1 MQNADKKNNRGIP
14 QIITMSAITRAWQI
28 FKVWLHG
35 FEIYQIFVV
44 RAWKRQTSKG
54 WYVLMIIPG
63 VLVYSCL
70 CFWLQ
75 NAATLDEL
83 RKDSGIVETFGI
95 GRNCAAGLTLRGDDG
110 TLHYYQFCERDNQR
124 PQRVIGK
131 QATVWSQGHR
141 IPPFVWARGLQ
152 QLQVGTTLEIRFD
165 PQDQV
170 RMKRIYER
178 IIKFFLPFVL
188 IPLFRIW
195 WVNRNAEPER
205 HE

>member
-1 MQNADKKNNRGIP
+1 MTDLTEQQDGR
-14 QIITMSAITRAWQI
+14 WQR

-54 WYVLMIIPG
+54 WYVLMLIQSAI
-63 VLVYSCL
+63 VYFCL

-75 NAATLDEL
+75 HAATLDEL
-83 RKDSGIVETFGI
+83 RKESGVVEAFGI
-95 GRNCAAGLTLRGDDG
+95 GRNCSAGLTLRTDDG
-110 TLHYYQFCERDNQR
+110 TLYHYHLCEPDKQR

-131 QATVWSQGHR
+131 QATVWSESTL
-141 IPPFVWARGLQ
+141 IPPIVWGGGKAVV
-152 QLQVGTTLEIRFD
+152 QLQVGTVLEIRFD
-165 PQDQV
+165 PQNAE

-178 IIKFFLPFVL
+178 VIKFFLPFVL

-195 WVNRNAEPER
+195 WVNRKE
-205 HE
+205 